1 MKKFVF
7 GKRAAGAVV
16 VASALLLMVECSP
29 KAGKTT
35 RIAGQ
40 FAGDAPEAVRLL
52 VGDILDTTVTVTDGR
67 FEVEI
72 PTVLTRMSYLRIGN
86 SELEQRLSQVD
97 FVADGSVLTYEPE
110 TKRVVSSDKKGLQS
124 RFSAFNEQLER
135 VETDFKAKIE
145 EFGDDEDALDAYAE
159 KVIKKYNRFLL
170 KTAKANRDNVLGAK
184 AIWNDKGEDAKKVLA
199 LIESFSPEMQADPT
213 LVEIKETL
221 STSLGVEEGSPFVDF
236 TVVQDPDDPEN
247 STVRFSDYI
256 GKGKYVLVDFW
267 STGCRPCWDIMPK
280 LIDIYNTY
288 HGENFDMLS
297 VAMIEPP
304 EVTKQSA
311 SQMGI
316 VWNQIVNSSLTP
328 FKVYGF
334 DYMPCFFLFGPDGTI
349 LKREIPERK
358 LEKTVKKALGV

>member
-1 MKKFVF
+1 MV
-7 GKRAAGAVV
+7 GV
-16 VASALLLMVECSP
+16 ALLLMVDCSP
-29 KAGKTT
+29 KAGETT

-40 FAGDAPEAVRLL
+40 FAGVAPEAVRIIT
-52 VGDILDTTVTVTDGR
+52 GDALDTTVTVTDGR

-72 PTVLTRMSYLRIGN
+72 PTVLTRKSYLRIGN
-86 SELEQRLSQVD
+86 DELEQRLSQVD
-97 FVADGSVLTYEPE
+97 FVADGSDLTYEPE
-110 TKRVVSSDKKGLQS
+110 AKRVVSSDKKGLHS
-124 RFSAFNEQLER
+124 RFSAFNERLER
-135 VETDFKAKIE
+135 VEADYEAKME
-145 EFGDDEDALDAYAE
+145 EFGDDEDAADAYTE
-159 KVIKKYNRFLL
+159 KIIRKYKRFLL
-170 KTAKANRDNVLGAK
+170 KTARTNRNNVLGAE
-184 AIWNDKGEDAKKVLA
+184 AIWNFYDGEDAKKVLA
-199 LIESFSPEMQADPT
+199 LLEAFSPEMQAHPD
-213 LVEIKETL
+213 LVGIKETL
-221 STSLGVEEGSPFVDF
+221 STSLSVEEGSPFVDF

-247 STVRFSDYI
+247 STVSFSDYI

-288 HGENFDMLS
+288 HGDSFDMLS

-334 DYMPCFFLFGPDGTI
+334 DFMPCFFLFGPDGTI

-358 LEKTVKKALGV
+358 LEKTVKKALGI